1 VYGKYILRT
10 EKKMS
15 FIVAIDG
22 PAGTGKGTMASRLSK
37 KYNLVNIDTGAT
49 YRCVT
54 LEMMNQNI
62 GMDEEEKIA
71 EMLKSIQIELSTE
84 KGKQKVFLN
93 GQDVTDK
100 IRSKEVSANVS
111 PVSSIKQVR
120 LAMGGLQRKMAQG
133 KDVIMEGRD
142 IGTVIFPN
150 ADVKIYLDAN
160 VEVRAKRRVK
170 QNEEKGI
177 EMSYEEVLENIK
189 KRDKNDME
197 KEMGALKVAEDAV
210 VIDGSEMTIKE
221 VEKAISNVIDK
232 KLKEKKEQEK
242 IYWVRP
248 ETTWKKIERAT
259 IKAILHAFYKVV
271 FRIEKI
277 NEENLP
283 MEGPVI
289 VCANHLNTW
298 DAIGL
303 VTASKRRIRFIAKEE
318 LFHNK
323 FLNWFAHVFDVIPV
337 KRGMR
342 DIEAMKMNLT
352 ALKNGEALGLFPE
365 GTRKGLAKGAKVQ
378 NGAAYMALKTKTKVV
393 PVGIQGTF
401 KPFTKVKLNYG
412 KPLDYT
418 NYEPKNP
425 EKEDIEKATKEIMD
439 SIIMLTNQAK

>member
-1 VYGKYILRT
+1 
-10 EKKMS
+10 MS

-22 PAGTGKGTMASRLSK
+22 PAGTGKGTMATILSK

-54 LEMMNQNI
+54 LAMLNKDVSLDDEDGIADILKNI
-62 GMDEEEKIA
+62 E
-71 EMLKSIQIELSTE
+71 IELLNE
-84 KGKQKVFLN
+84 KGKQKVLLN
-93 GQDVTDK
+93 GEDVTEK

-160 VEVRAKRRVK
+160 VEVRAKRRLK

-177 EMSYEEVLENIK
+177 KMSYEEVLENIK
-189 KRDKNDME
+189 KRDKNDIE
-197 KEMGALKVAEDAV
+197 KEMGALKVADDAV
-210 VIDGSEMTIKE
+210 VIDGSDMSIKE
-221 VEKAISNVIDK
+221 EARAISKVIDA
-232 KLKEKKEQEK
+232 KLKAKKEQKK

-259 IKAILHAFYKVV
+259 IKGILHAFYKIV
-271 FRIEKI
+271 FRIEKV
-277 NEENLP
+277 NEANLP

-342 DIEAMKMNLT
+342 DVEAMKMNLT

-365 GTRKGLAKGAKVQ
+365 GTRKGLAKGTKVQ
-378 NGAAYMALKTKTKVV
+378 NGAAYMALKTKVKVV

-412 KPLDYT
+412 TPIDFT

>member
-1 VYGKYILRT
+1 
-10 EKKMS
+10 MS

-22 PAGTGKGTMASRLSK
+22 PAGTGKGTMATILSK

-54 LEMMNQNI
+54 LAMLNKDVSLDDEDGIADILKNI
-62 GMDEEEKIA
+62 E
-71 EMLKSIQIELSTE
+71 IELLNE
-84 KGKQKVFLN
+84 KGKQKVLLN
-93 GQDVTDK
+93 GEDVTEK

-160 VEVRAKRRVK
+160 VEVRAKRRLK

-177 EMSYEEVLENIK
+177 KMSYEEVLENIK

-197 KEMGALKVAEDAV
+197 KEMGALKVADDAV
-210 VIDGSEMTIKE
+210 VIDGSDMSIKE
-221 VEKAISNVIDK
+221 EARAISKVIDA
-232 KLKEKKEQEK
+232 KLKAKKEQKK

-259 IKAILHAFYKVV
+259 IKGILHAFYKIV
-271 FRIEKI
+271 FRIEKV
-277 NEENLP
+277 NEANLP

-342 DIEAMKMNLT
+342 DVEAMKMNLT

-378 NGAAYMALKTKTKVV
+378 NGAAYMALKTKVKVV

-412 KPLDYT
+412 TPIDFT

-439 SIIMLTNQAK
+439 SIIMLTNQGK

>member
-1 VYGKYILRT
+1 
-10 EKKMS
+10 
-15 FIVAIDG
+15 
-22 PAGTGKGTMASRLSK
+22 
-37 KYNLVNIDTGAT
+37 
-49 YRCVT
+49 
-54 LEMMNQNI
+54 
-62 GMDEEEKIA
+62 
-71 EMLKSIQIELSTE
+71 
-84 KGKQKVFLN
+84 
-93 GQDVTDK
+93 
-100 IRSKEVSANVS
+100 
-111 PVSSIKQVR
+111 
-120 LAMGGLQRKMAQG
+120 MAQG

-232 KLKEKKEQEK
+232 KLKAKKEQEK

-259 IKAILHAFYKVV
+259 IKGILHAFYKVV

>member
-1 VYGKYILRT
+1 
-10 EKKMS
+10 MS

-22 PAGTGKGTMASRLSK
+22 PAGTGKGTMATILSK

-54 LEMMNQNI
+54 LAMLNKDVSLDDEDGIADILKNI
-62 GMDEEEKIA
+62 E
-71 EMLKSIQIELSTE
+71 IELLNE
-84 KGKQKVFLN
+84 KRKQKVLLN
-93 GQDVTDK
+93 GEDVTEK

-160 VEVRAKRRVK
+160 VEVRAKRRLK

-177 EMSYEEVLENIK
+177 KMSYEEVLENIK

-197 KEMGALKVAEDAV
+197 KEMGALKVADDAV
-210 VIDGSEMTIKE
+210 VIDGSDMSIKE
-221 VEKAISNVIDK
+221 EARAISKVIDA
-232 KLKEKKEQEK
+232 KLKAKKEQEK

-259 IKAILHAFYKVV
+259 IKGILHAFYKIV
-271 FRIEKI
+271 FRIEKV
-277 NEENLP
+277 NEANLP

-342 DIEAMKMNLT
+342 DVEAMKMNLT

-365 GTRKGLAKGAKVQ
+365 GTRKGLAKGTKVQ
-378 NGAAYMALKTKTKVV
+378 NGAAYMALKTKVKVV

-412 KPLDYT
+412 TPIDFT

-439 SIIMLTNQAK
+439 SIIMLTNQGK